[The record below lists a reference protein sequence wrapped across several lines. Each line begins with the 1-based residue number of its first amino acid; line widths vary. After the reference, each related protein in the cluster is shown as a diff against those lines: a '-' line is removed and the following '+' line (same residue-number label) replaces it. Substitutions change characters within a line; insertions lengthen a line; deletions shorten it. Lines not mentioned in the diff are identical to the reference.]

1 LLTRLLVLLA
11 ASAVEDKHIQEME
24 IAIMKRN
31 RMNSLLFSAI
41 LSSAVAVGLFA
52 STGSAKAQDG
62 PRVDVHIPFAF
73 QVGSKLMPAGSY
85 AMHVGFSHDVVQLE
99 DQGSSKPASVLLV
112 GSPSERGKIDR
123 IARLIF
129 HRYGD
134 RYFLREVWEGNG
146 GMGVVSAP
154 SREEK
159 MLRHKQAAT
168 QTQLAFNANPTR

>member
-1 LLTRLLVLLA
+1 LYR
-11 ASAVEDKHIQEME
+11 SRHRPFEDKHIQEME

-31 RMNSLLFSAI
+31 RLNSLLGSAI

-62 PRVDVHIPFAF
+62 PRVDVRIPFAF
-73 QVGSKLMPAGSY
+73 QVGSKQMPAGSY
-85 AMHVGFSHDVVQLE
+85 AMHVRFNHDVVQLE
-99 DQGSSKPASVLLV
+99 DQGSGKPASVLLV
-112 GSPSERGKIDR
+112 GSPSGDDQIYGTV
-123 IARLIF
+123 RLIF

-134 RYFLREVWEGNG
+134 RYFLREVWEGDG